1 MKYQKKQKSLI
12 DAIQIQKETMKDAIL
27 FVGDDSVSE
36 KELISLINKI
46 DFNGVYVQTPKGP
59 EKASLG
65 DYIIKADDGYSVI
78 SGPLFESLYEVV
90 PE

>member
-1 MKYQKKQKSLI
+1 MKYQKKKKSLI
-12 DAIQIQKETMKDAIL
+12 DAIQIQKETIKDAIL

-36 KELISLINKI
+36 KELMALTNKI

-59 EKASLG
+59 EKAFIG
-65 DYIIKADDGYSVI
+65 DYIVKADTSYSVM
-78 SGPLFESLYEVV
+78 SGPLFESLYDVV